1 MIVTP
6 LAIPDVVLI
15 EPEVF
20 QDARGTFFE
29 SFNLAQFESV
39 LGRTLDFVQDNHSTS
54 HQHVLR
60 GLHYQIKQAQGKLI
74 RVTKGEVFDVVVD
87 LRRDASTF
95 GQTVCLTLSDTRCQ
109 QLWVPEGF
117 AHGFLALTQGAE
129 VLYKTTD
136 YYAPLHERCVR
147 WDDADLNIP
156 WPLQSAPI
164 LSEKDARGTSFRQ
177 AETFDTPHS
186 DKARSIASST

>member
-15 EPEVF
+15 EPKVF

-29 SFNLAQFESV
+29 SFNQAQFESA
-39 LGRTLDFVQDNHSTS
+39 LGRKLDFVQDNHSTS

-87 LRRDASTF
+87 LRHDASTF
-95 GQTVCLTLSDTRCQ
+95 GQTVCLTLSETRRQ

-117 AHGFLALTQGAE
+117 AHGFLALTEGAE

-164 LSEKDARGTSFRQ
+164 LSEKDARGTLFRR
-177 AETFDTPHS
+177 AETF
-186 DKARSIASST
+186 A